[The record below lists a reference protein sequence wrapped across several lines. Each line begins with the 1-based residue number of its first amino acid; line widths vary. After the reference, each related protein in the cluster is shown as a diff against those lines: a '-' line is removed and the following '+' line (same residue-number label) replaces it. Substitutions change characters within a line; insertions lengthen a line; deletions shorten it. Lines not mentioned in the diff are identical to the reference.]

1 MRIGAA
7 TGGCNYDMI
16 GPIIHLI
23 EKGDL
28 DYLIFEMLSERTMSE
43 AYRAKISNPDKG
55 YSPMLED
62 IFEAVLPEC
71 LQRNIKIVSNMGA
84 VNTKS
89 AVDKIIGI
97 ANKNNLKCKI
107 AYVFGDQIDI
117 FSGEFDDFKLLDK
130 GCKIKDLEGVIGANA
145 YLSNSGIIK
154 ALRAGADIVLTGRVA
169 DEAIFTG
176 PIMKE
181 LNLDKYRDPKLLG
194 QAIVAGHLLECSSQ
208 VSGGY
213 FANPG
218 YQDVQNLEN
227 LGKPIADFSE
237 DGSFII
243 TIPNDSGGLVDKR
256 TCTQQLLYEIT
267 DPSKYYTPDGIAD
280 FTKVEFK
287 ELKDNAVKVT
297 GGLFKG
303 MPENYKVNI
312 FYSDGYTGFGEIS
325 YGGFNAL
332 KRAELAAET
341 IINRWKLNNKMPLD
355 YHVSFIGYDS
365 MFGREI
371 TEKLINYEPL
381 EVRMRIEIKTKSEEH
396 CKNCLNYFKAMYI
409 NGPAGSSGIF
419 THYNKQI
426 SVDNFFVPL
435 DKIKEDFKIVEVS

>member
-1 MRIGAA
+1 MRIAAA

-16 GPIIHLI
+16 APIMDLI
-23 EKGDL
+23 EKGNL
-28 DYLIFEMLSERTMSE
+28 DYIIFEMLSERTMSE
-43 AYRAKISNPDKG
+43 AYRAKLSDPSKG

-62 IFEAVLPEC
+62 IFEAILPKCIE
-71 LQRNIKIVSNMGA
+71 QNIKIVSNMGA
-84 VNTKS
+84 TNTES
-89 AVDKIIGI
+89 AVKKIAEI
-97 ANKNNLKCKI
+97 AKRKNLKCKI
-107 AYVFGDQIDI
+107 AYVIGDQIELS
-117 FSGEFDDFKLLDK
+117 SGQFDDYELLDK
-130 GCKIKDLEGVIGANA
+130 GCKVRELEGKIGANA
-145 YLSNSGIIK
+145 YLSNRQIGN
-154 ALRAGADIVLTGRVA
+154 ALREGANIVLTGRVA

-181 LNLDKYRDPKLLG
+181 FNLYKERNPELLG

-218 YQDVQNLEN
+218 YQDVKHLEN
-227 LGKPIADFSE
+227 LGKPIAEFLS
-237 DGSFII
+237 DGRF
-243 TIPNDSGGLVDKR
+243 TISIPEGSGGLVDKR
-256 TCTQQLLYEIT
+256 TCTQQLFYEIT
-267 DPSKYYTPDGIAD
+267 DPNNYYTPDGIAD
-280 FTKVEFK
+280 FTKVEF
-287 ELKDNAVKVT
+287 EEIGDNQVRVN
-297 GGLFKG
+297 GGLYKS

-332 KRAELAAET
+332 KRAKLAAET
-341 IINRWKLNNKMPLD
+341 IIKRWQLNDVIPFD

-371 TEKLINYEPL
+371 TKTLIDYEPL

-396 CKNCLNYFKAMYI
+396 CKKCLNYFKAMYI

-419 THYNKQI
+419 THFNKQI
-426 SVDNFFVPL
+426 SVDNFLVPI
-435 DKIKEDFKIVEVS
+435 DTIKDDFKIVEVN